1 MRVKP
6 LPYVGNV
13 RIADVLM
20 VETLLPPPAA
30 RDRRCARSSLHRAYQ
45 TGPTPW
51 EKGGRYFF
59 AKNDGLQN
67 QSVYYWTT
75 ELTTDLAAEPKL
87 LLDPNTLS
95 EDGTTA
101 VGGFTVSDDGK
112 LVVYALSDA
121 GSDWKRWRVRQRFQT
136 SKAGERA
143 RWIRI
148 DSGPKR
154 RGCVDRA

>member
-1 MRVKP
+1 GTGVADPYRWMESIDSDETRAWVEAQNEITFGYLGTIDARKP
-6 LPYVGNV
+6 IQAKLQELWNYERYG
-13 RIADVLM
+13 
-20 VETLLPPPAA
+20 
-30 RDRRCARSSLHRAYQ
+30 
-45 TGPTPW
+45 TPW

-101 VGGFTVSDDGK
+101 VGSFTVSDDGK

-121 GSDWKRWRVRQRFQT
+121 GSDWKRWRVR
-136 SKAGERA
+136 E
-143 RWIRI
+143 
-148 DSGPKR
+148 
-154 RGCVDRA
+154 